1 MQPHAGQPVETR
13 GPRPE
18 EARAAVIMIHG
29 RNAMPRSILELVS
42 LIGLKD
48 VHYVAPAA
56 ANNTWYPYSFMAET
70 SKNEPGISSGYS
82 VIDAL
87 VNDLLARGLSRDRIV
102 LLGFSQGGC
111 LASTYAARHAARY
124 GGVFG
129 LSAGLIGP
137 PGTEWNFPGSFEN
150 TPVFLGCSDIDGH
163 IPAERVEESAEVFRR
178 MGATVTKRLYPNM
191 AHTVNNDEIIFVRQT
206 LETIG

>member
-1 MQPHAGQPVETR
+1 MQPHVGQPVETR
-13 GPRPE
+13 GPKPE

-56 ANNTWYPYSFMAET
+56 ANNTWYPYSFLSEIE
-70 SKNEPGISSGYS
+70 KNEPGISSGYF
-82 VIDAL
+82 VIDGL
-87 VNDLLARGLSRDRIV
+87 VNDLLARGLTRERIL

-124 GGVFG
+124 GGIFA
-129 LSAGLIGP
+129 LSGGLIGP
-137 PGTEWNFPGSFEN
+137 PGTEWNFNGSFEG
-150 TPVFLGCSDIDGH
+150 TPVFLGCSDIDSH

-178 MGATVTKRLYPNM
+178 MGANVTKRIYPNM
-191 AHTVNNDEIIFVRQT
+191 AHTVNNDEIIFVKQI
-206 LETIG
+206 LSSIS

>member
-1 MQPHAGQPVETR
+1 
-13 GPRPE
+13 
-18 EARAAVIMIHG
+18 MIHG
-29 RNAMPRSILELVS
+29 RNATPRSILELVS
-42 LIGLKD
+42 LIGLED

-56 ANNTWYPYSFMAET
+56 ANNTWYPYSFLTDIA
-70 SKNEPGISSGYS
+70 KNEPGISSGYF
-82 VIDAL
+82 VIDGL
-87 VNDLLARGLSRDRIV
+87 VDELLAQGLTRERIV

-111 LASTYAARHAARY
+111 LASTWAARHATRY

-137 PGTEWNFPGSFEN
+137 AGTEWNFAGSFEG
-150 TPVFLGCSDIDGH
+150 TPVFLGCSDIDSH

-178 MGATVTKRLYPNM
+178 MGANVTMRLYPNM
-191 AHTVNNDEIIFVRQT
+191 AHTVNNDELISIRQT